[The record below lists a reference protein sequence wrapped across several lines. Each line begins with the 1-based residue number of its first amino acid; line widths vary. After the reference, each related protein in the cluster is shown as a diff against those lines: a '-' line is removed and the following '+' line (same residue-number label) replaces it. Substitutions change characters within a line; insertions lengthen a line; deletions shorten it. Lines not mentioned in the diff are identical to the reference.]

1 MGVAGLLAVLLI
13 AAIVGVIVEQQ
24 ERTRLARNARLVVR
38 VPLSVVERLTDRE
51 IRQEFPFQEE
61 HGEFTITGTAHAT
74 GHVSFQLQPH
84 NGRSHADD
92 VLITVRVE
100 GTTEQEL
107 LGRGTG
113 IQIVGDGQGTFV
125 ATKPVCFDGQ
135 QFREKSE
142 TEVVATHETEIVRL
156 ESLEGTPLEGP
167 TKFLTSRRAREAL
180 PVLNKVAEQR
190 IEKTLREIVE
200 RTVAEGLARL
210 NEVQRIDETLAH
222 LHPHAQDWR
231 VRVSATDQF
240 LQAALIPDGAPVPPL
255 PAETPPTLE
264 VWMKLTR
271 SQRAGLKILG
281 EWRVAHRLFRRFV
294 PAERAARIRDDVTVA
309 NVGDWTRVRIAERA
323 WNDTSTDREK
333 RGRAQIVIA
342 VNPPST

>member
-1 MGVAGLLAVLLI
+1 MRERDRDEYVPLTQRPVVVGLAGLLAVVLI
-13 AAIVGVIVEQQ
+13 AAVVGVVVEQQ

-74 GHVSFQLQPH
+74 GRVSFQLEPH

-92 VLITVRVE
+92 VRIMVRVE

-125 ATKPVCFDGQ
+125 AAKAVCFDGQ

-142 TEVVATHETEIVRL
+142 TDVVATHDTEIVRL

-167 TKFLTSRRAREAL
+167 TKFLASRRAREAL
-180 PVLNKVAEQR
+180 PVLNQVAERR
-190 IEKTLREIVE
+190 IEKTLREIVD
-200 RTVAEGLARL
+200 RTVGEGLARL

-222 LHPHAQDWR
+222 LHPYAEDWR
-231 VRVSATDQF
+231 VTVSATDEF
-240 LQAALIPDGAPVPPL
+240 LQAALIPDGAAVPQL
-255 PAETPPTLE
+255 PRNTPPTLE

-271 SQRAGLKILG
+271 SQRVGLKVLG

-294 PAERAARIRDDVTVA
+294 PPERAAQIRDDVTVA

-323 WNDTSTDREK
+323 WSDTST
-333 RGRAQIVIA
+333 
-342 VNPPST
+342 